1 MERGY
6 KKNFNFTRV
15 EKSLPDS
22 IAGFSDTAIIQFVV
36 DKNGII
42 KDLSFQ
48 TGVTKSFKES
58 CTELFRESPHWRPA
72 SQCGHNVSAYRKETF
87 IVQIDISS
95 GKRLILVR

>member
-1 MERGY
+1 MIF
-6 KKNFNFTRV
+6 KKNFNFSKV
-15 EKSLPDS
+15 ENSLPDS
-22 IAGFSDTAIIQFVV
+22 VASFTDTANIQFII

-72 SQCGHNVSAYRKETF
+72 IQCGRNVNAYRKETF
-87 IVQIDISS
+87 IVQIDLST
-95 GKRLILVR
+95 GKRLILVRQ